1 MSRNPTRRDIRRAP
15 QYEVLMRPGAHGKKE
30 YYLTPELE
38 EVFRSLYPTH
48 LDKEMMEL
56 FGLCKRTVHRFGHS
70 LGLQKDREV
79 ISAKRVEN
87 MKRTCVER
95 GVYARKRNQGM
106 PPQCIEAARRRMKSD
121 QNPLR
126 RMKEDDPERFHAMY
140 RRISADRKALFRSER
155 RRADLSLERRTRLNL
170 PQFNYTPS
178 QAKHRSSALQ
188 RGYILGDFRES
199 MGERYTIYWNR
210 DTERT
215 AMFERN
221 LERDGFTLRELPA
234 PRRQRQRRR
243 SDDED

>member
-15 QYEVLMRPGAHGKKE
+15 QYEVPMRPGAHGKKE

-48 LDKEMMEL
+48 LDKEIAEL
-56 FGLCKRTVHRFGHS
+56 FGLCKGTILKLGRK
-70 LGLQKDREV
+70 LGLKKDMEV
-79 ISAKRVEN
+79 IIAKRAVN
-87 MKRTCVER
+87 IKRTCVER
-95 GVYARKRNQGM
+95 GVYARKRNHGM

-140 RRISADRKALFRSER
+140 RRISADRKALIKSER
-155 RRADLSLERRTRLNL
+155 RRADMMLDRRTKLNL
-170 PQFNYTPS
+170 PQFNYTRK
-178 QAKHRSSALQ
+178 QTYYRHEAMR
-188 RGYILGDFRES
+188 RGYILGDFREN

-210 DTERT
+210 DTER
-215 AMFERN
+215 APIFERN
-221 LERDGFTLRELPA
+221 IEKNGFTLRELPA